1 LIAGTYSVLLQ
12 ALSGFPNTTVAPTS
26 RAAINALGDAMFA
39 TPPAL
44 QNLAHLPLYGL
55 LGLAWYWAFA
65 SKLRSQRAAVLVALC
80 VSVGLG
86 VVNEATQLFVL
97 SRHFSALDLLF
108 NVAGAS
114 LGVALIPNAAS
125 WRSR

>member
-1 LIAGTYSVLLQ
+1 MAYSVLLQ
-12 ALSGFPNTTVAPTS
+12 ALSGFPNTTVAPTR

-44 QNLAHLPLYGL
+44 QNFAHFPLYGL

-86 VVNEATQLFVL
+86 VVNEATQLFSL

-114 LGVALIPNAAS
+114 VGVTLIPNVAS

>member
-1 LIAGTYSVLLQ
+1 LLAGAYSVFLQ
-12 ALSGFPNTTVAPTS
+12 GLSGFPNTTVAPTS
-26 RAAINALGDAMFA
+26 RAAINALGDAMFG

-44 QNLAHLPLYGL
+44 QNLAHLPLYAL
-55 LGLAWYWAFA
+55 LGLAWYRAFA
-65 SKLRSQRAAVLVALC
+65 SKLQSRHAAALVALC

-86 VVNEATQLFVL
+86 VVNEATQLFVM

-108 NVAGAS
+108 NVAGA
-114 LGVALIPNAAS
+114 LVGVTLIFNATS